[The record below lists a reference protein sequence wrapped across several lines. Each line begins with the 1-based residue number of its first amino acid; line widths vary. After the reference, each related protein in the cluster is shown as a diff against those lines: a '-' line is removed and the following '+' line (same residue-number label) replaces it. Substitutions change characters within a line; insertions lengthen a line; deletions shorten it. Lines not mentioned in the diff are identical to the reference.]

1 MAGSSVLLAL
11 NSLSSDGLVRL
22 SAKQHEQF
30 EALVEDYF
38 NTSEASDDANSSRS
52 DDEMEY
58 GKRFWLTLHYNN
70 RHFTDHNE
78 IDNDDDCNFN
88 KEGVLE
94 ESLQIQPLDLDETV
108 IPAAEVPAT
117 TQQLLNQGHLSQAGT
132 TETVSIASASSQVNS
147 PSVAVKKQMEDP
159 VVLNSLLSITLS
171 GVPKHVY

>member
-58 GKRFWLTLHYNN
+58 GKRF
-70 RHFTDHNE
+70 
-78 IDNDDDCNFN
+78 
-88 KEGVLE
+88 
-94 ESLQIQPLDLDETV
+94 
-108 IPAAEVPAT
+108 
-117 TQQLLNQGHLSQAGT
+117 
-132 TETVSIASASSQVNS
+132 
-147 PSVAVKKQMEDP
+147 
-159 VVLNSLLSITLS
+159 
-171 GVPKHVY
+171 